1 MKYIRK
7 GNDIT
12 LTWTI
17 TRNGA
22 AEDFAGKEVAVVLL
36 DAASRPC
43 VFSYTIDE
51 NVITGTYLGK
61 DQEAL
66 GTYTLLLTEN
76 QGLAGMTT
84 LDMVEAFS
92 LVPHSYMEDGE
103 DDSNINT
110 ETVELESETTVPRNG
125 LSAYEVAVAEGYE
138 GTVDEWLASLVGPQG
153 PQGPQGAT
161 GATGP
166 QGPKGDTGATGA
178 TGPKGDKGD
187 TGATGPQGPKGD
199 KGDKGDTGATGA
211 TGPQGPQ
218 GPAGSDASVTA
229 ANITAAL
236 GYTPVSPTQLDGKQD
251 TLTAGEGIVIN
262 NNVISATGGG
272 GGTIDNEVTKDSANA
287 VKSSG
292 IYAALGKYGVVSQTQ
307 TWTQAADGG
316 YDYTIAPASIVRGL
330 IPQANIDLFEAAGAV
345 FNATSGYFEL
355 NGLTDLS
362 YNEMQAVY
370 KTLSNR
376 NQYVIPYALSDETIR
391 TNFELF
397 KAKDTIFTRFGNA
410 TMPTINI
417 VALASSSSSLEIC
430 MYSPNNNT
438 NNLGKFG
445 VIVSMNRAF
454 YYCRHLK
461 KVVGVICSTQF
472 TTSGAVSEAF
482 LQCYSL
488 EEVFLYGVKVGLSF
502 SDSPRLSLSSVVFI
516 VQNAANTS
524 AITITLHATAY
535 ARCQSDTT
543 QYTYQGNT
551 YTGIIAYANARNI
564 TIASA

>member
-76 QGLAGMTT
+76 EGVAGMTT

-92 LVPHSYMEDGE
+92 LVPHSYMEDGV
-103 DDSNINT
+103 DDSNITT

-125 LSAYEVAVAEGYE
+125 LSAYEVAVAEGFE

-211 TGPQGPQ
+211 TGPTGPQGPQ
-218 GPAGSDASVTA
+218 GPAGSDADVTA

-236 GYTPVSPTQLDGKQD
+236 GYAPVSPTQLAGKQD
-251 TLTAGEGIVIN
+251 TLTAGEGITIN

-292 IYAALGKYGVVSQTQ
+292 IYNALGKYGVISQTQ
-307 TWTQAADGG
+307 TWTQAADSGYGYTMSNQVWGMIPEYFITMWKLRGG
-316 YDYTIAPASIVRGL
+316 STAT
-330 IPQANIDLFEAAGAV
+330 
-345 FNATSGYFEL
+345 FNETTGYFEYL
-355 NGLTDLS
+355 DLTDISYEEAQVIYSQSIDTPSNEALS
-362 YNEMQAVY
+362 YCAARTILPFLESSHFSAASTYAMMQQATFESFFFGDLHNHTSTKMNSIAYLMYAMKYLKNVY
-370 KTLSNR
+370 GFLELSG
-376 NQYVIPYALSDETIR
+376 VTTDVSVFYA
-391 TNFELF
+391 
-397 KAKDTIFTRFGNA
+397 A
-410 TMPTINI
+410 
-417 VALASSSSSLEIC
+417 
-430 MYSPNNNT
+430 
-438 NNLGKFG
+438 
-445 VIVSMNRAF
+445 
-454 YYCRHLK
+454 
-461 KVVGVICSTQF
+461 
-472 TTSGAVSEAF
+472 
-482 LQCYSL
+482 YSL
-488 EEVFLYGVKVGLSF
+488 ESIQVKGLKTNMSF
-502 SDSPRLSLSSVVFI
+502 GRSSRLTAASVAYMI
-516 VQNAANTS
+516 NNAGTA
-524 AITITLHATAY
+524 AFTITLHATAY
-535 ARCQSDTT
+535 ARA
-543 QYTYQGNT
+543 
-551 YTGIIAYANARNI
+551 IADADVQAALAAKTNV
-564 TIASA
+564 TLASA

>member
-43 VFSYTIDE
+43 VFSYTIED

-76 QGLAGMTT
+76 EGVAGMTT

-92 LVPHSYMEDGE
+92 LVPHSYMEDGV
-103 DDSNINT
+103 DDSNITT

-125 LSAYEVAVAEGYE
+125 LSAYEVAVAEGFE

-211 TGPQGPQ
+211 TGPTGPQGPQ
-218 GPAGSDASVTA
+218 GPAGSDADVTA

-236 GYTPVSPTQLDGKQD
+236 GYAPVSPTQLAGKQD
-251 TLTAGEGIVIN
+251 TLTAGEGITIN

-292 IYAALGKYGVVSQTQ
+292 IYNALGKYGVISQTQ
-307 TWTQAADGG
+307 TWTQAADSGYGYTMSNQVWGMIPEYFITMWKLRGG
-316 YDYTIAPASIVRGL
+316 STAT
-330 IPQANIDLFEAAGAV
+330 
-345 FNATSGYFEL
+345 FNETTGYFEYL
-355 NGLTDLS
+355 DLTDIS
-362 YNEMQAVY
+362 YEEAQVIYSQSIDTPSNE
-370 KTLSNR
+370 
-376 NQYVIPYALSDETIR
+376 ALSSCAARTILPFLESSHF
-391 TNFELF
+391 TTIATYAMMQQATFESF
-397 KAKDTIFTRFGNA
+397 FFGD
-410 TMPTINI
+410 
-417 VALASSSSSLEIC
+417 LH
-430 MYSPNNNT
+430 NNT
-438 NNLGKFG
+438 TTKTNSVAYLMYAVRYLKNVFG
-445 VIVSMNRAF
+445 ILDLSGVTSDVSVF
-454 YYCRHLK
+454 Y
-461 KVVGVICSTQF
+461 
-472 TTSGAVSEAF
+472 AA
-482 LQCYSL
+482 YSL
-488 EEVFLYGVKVGLSF
+488 ESIQVKGLKTNMSF
-502 SDSPRLSLSSVVFI
+502 GRSSRLTAASVAYMI
-516 VQNAANTS
+516 NNAGTA
-524 AITITLHATAY
+524 AFTITLHATAY
-535 ARCQSDTT
+535 ARA
-543 QYTYQGNT
+543 
-551 YTGIIAYANARNI
+551 IADADVQAALAAHTNV
-564 TIASA
+564 TLASA

>member
-153 PQGPQGAT
+153 PQGA
-161 GATGP
+161 
-166 QGPKGDTGATGA
+166 
-178 TGPKGDKGD
+178 

-199 KGDKGDTGATGA
+199 KGDTGATGA
-211 TGPQGPQ
+211 TGPKGETGATGPTGPQGETGPTGPQ

-236 GYTPVSPTQLDGKQD
+236 GYTPVSPTQLAAKQD
-251 TLTAGEGIVIN
+251 ILTFD
-262 NNVISATGGG
+262 NVPTNGSS
-272 GGTIDNEVTKDSANA
+272 NP
-287 VKSSG
+287 VKSDG
-292 IYAALGKYGVVSQTQ
+292 IYNALGKYGVISQTQ
-307 TWTQAADGG
+307 TWTGSASTG
-316 YDYTIAPASIVRGL
+316 YTYTMSNLVWGL
-330 IPQANIDLFEAAGAV
+330 IPQTFIDEVTAAVYDVAGIT
-345 FNATSGYFEL
+345 FNETTGYFEL
-355 NGLTDLS
+355 NGLTDIS
-362 YNEMQAVY
+362 YDEMRVIWATRQ
-370 KTLSNR
+370 R
-376 NQYVIPYALSDETIR
+376 NGYDYAQPAILPQSCR
-391 TNFELF
+391 TNFTLCSAGNGNGGDGISISSPMLLQCNIEYFRFSTIGGYGSTTPGRYKFTPYGNLF
-397 KAKDTIFTRFGNA
+397 YRCKYLRIISDN
-410 TMPTINI
+410 
-417 VALASSSSSLEIC
+417 LEI
-430 MYSPNNNT
+430 T
-438 NNLGKFG
+438 
-445 VIVSMNRAF
+445 RAQAG
-454 YYCRHLK
+454 L
-461 KVVGVICSTQF
+461 F
-472 TTSGAVSEAF
+472 TE
-482 LQCYSL
+482 CYSL
-488 EEVFLYGVKVGLSF
+488 EWVAFRGLAYNV
-502 SDSPRLSLSSVVFI
+502 DLHWSPNLRTDCLAYTI
-516 VQNAANTS
+516 NNAGTA
-524 AITITLHATAY
+524 ALTITLHATAY
-535 ARCQSDTT
+535 ARA
-543 QYTYQGNT
+543 
-551 YTGIIAYANARNI
+551 IADADVQAALAAHTNV
-564 TIASA
+564 TLASN

>member
-43 VFSYTIDE
+43 VFSYTIED
-51 NVITGTYLGK
+51 NVITGTFLGK

-161 GATGP
+161 GPQGP

-178 TGPKGDKGD
+178 TGPKGE
-187 TGATGPQGPKGD
+187 TGATGPTGPKGD
-199 KGDKGDTGATGA
+199 TGP

-218 GPAGSDASVTA
+218 GPAGSDADVTA

-236 GYTPVSPTQLDGKQD
+236 GYTPVSPTQLAAKQD
-251 TLTAGEGIVIN
+251 ALESGVNIKTIN
-262 NNVISATGGG
+262 NQSLLGSGNIDIQGGG
-272 GGTIDNEVTKDSANA
+272 GGPIDNEVTKDSAKA

-292 IYAALGKYGVVSQTQ
+292 IYNALGKYGVVSQTLNWNTNTAEYEITDI
-307 TWTQAADGG
+307 TW
-316 YDYTIAPASIVRGL
+316 GL
-330 IPQANIDLFEAAGAV
+330 VPQYFIDLVTEAGAV
-345 FNATSGYFEL
+345 YNATTGYFEL
-355 NGLTDLS
+355 NDITDIAYDEMRQI
-362 YNEMQAVY
+362 YNCKTGYGTRQAGSIY
-370 KTLSNR
+370 GEAYT
-376 NQYVIPYALSDETIR
+376 AR
-391 TNFELF
+391 TNFPVFTGQGASYANHVQTTMSSKYLAFRNHSIEVFALHSLASGMF
-397 KAKDTIFTRFGNA
+397 VEAGSANNFFPYGQGSGAAFLTRIREIRGIIIVNNLTGTAQYFYSGAYLPYLEEFRMKGIASSALNWSGMPNISKDTLLYAINNVLTQATTWTLNA
-410 TMPTINI
+410 SAYNRLVNDTDI
-417 VALASSSSSLEIC
+417 VAALAVKTNVTLAS
-430 MYSPNNNT
+430 
-438 NNLGKFG
+438 
-445 VIVSMNRAF
+445 A
-454 YYCRHLK
+454 
-461 KVVGVICSTQF
+461 
-472 TTSGAVSEAF
+472 
-482 LQCYSL
+482 
-488 EEVFLYGVKVGLSF
+488 
-502 SDSPRLSLSSVVFI
+502 
-516 VQNAANTS
+516 
-524 AITITLHATAY
+524 
-535 ARCQSDTT
+535 
-543 QYTYQGNT
+543 
-551 YTGIIAYANARNI
+551 
-564 TIASA
+564 

>member
-43 VFSYTIDE
+43 VFSYTIED
-51 NVITGTYLGK
+51 NVITGTFLGK

-92 LVPHSYMEDGE
+92 LVPHSYMEDGV

-166 QGPKGDTGATGA
+166 QGPKGD
-178 TGPKGDKGD
+178 
-187 TGATGPQGPKGD
+187 

-211 TGPQGPQ
+211 TGPTGPQGPKGDTGATGPTGPQGETGPTGPQGPQ
-218 GPAGSDASVTA
+218 GPAGSDADVTA

-236 GYTPVSPTQLDGKQD
+236 GYTPVSPTQLAGKQD
-251 TLTAGEGIVIN
+251 TLTFDTTPTQGSTNPVTSGGIY
-262 NNVISATGGG
+262 NVIGDIETLL
-272 GGTIDNEVTKDSANA
+272 
-287 VKSSG
+287 
-292 IYAALGKYGVVSQTQ
+292 AA
-307 TWTQAADGG
+307 
-316 YDYTIAPASIVRGL
+316 I
-330 IPQANIDLFEAAGAV
+330 
-345 FNATSGYFEL
+345 
-355 NGLTDLS
+355 
-362 YNEMQAVY
+362 
-370 KTLSNR
+370 
-376 NQYVIPYALSDETIR
+376 
-391 TNFELF
+391 
-397 KAKDTIFTRFGNA
+397 
-410 TMPTINI
+410 
-417 VALASSSSSLEIC
+417 
-430 MYSPNNNT
+430 
-438 NNLGKFG
+438 
-445 VIVSMNRAF
+445 
-454 YYCRHLK
+454 
-461 KVVGVICSTQF
+461 
-472 TTSGAVSEAF
+472 
-482 LQCYSL
+482 
-488 EEVFLYGVKVGLSF
+488 
-502 SDSPRLSLSSVVFI
+502 
-516 VQNAANTS
+516 
-524 AITITLHATAY
+524 
-535 ARCQSDTT
+535 
-543 QYTYQGNT
+543 
-551 YTGIIAYANARNI
+551 
-564 TIASA
+564 

>member
-43 VFSYTIDE
+43 VFSYTIED

-92 LVPHSYMEDGE
+92 LVPHSYMEDGV
-103 DDSNINT
+103 DDSNIT
-110 ETVELESETTVPRNG
+110 TDPVELSSELTVPRNG

-187 TGATGPQGPKGD
+187 TGATGATGPTGPQGPKGET
-199 KGDKGDTGATGA
+199 GATGPTGPKGDTGP

-218 GPAGSDASVTA
+218 GPAGSDADVTA

-251 TLTAGEGIVIN
+251 TLTAGEGITIN

-272 GGTIDNEVTKDSANA
+272 GDPIDNEVTKDSANA

-292 IYAALGKYGVVSQTQ
+292 IYAALGKYGVISQTQ
-307 TWTQAADGG
+307 RWTGSNAAGW
-316 YDYTIAPASIVRGL
+316 DYEMSNLVYGA
-330 IPQANIDLFEAAGAV
+330 IPQANIDLYEAAGAV
-345 FNATSGYFEL
+345 FNETTGYFEL
-355 NGLTDLS
+355 NGLTDIS
-362 YNEMQAVY
+362 YVEMGRIYSSPHMTQNAPSWERRY
-370 KTLSNR
+370 SGAG
-376 NQYVIPYALSDETIR
+376 YAIR
-391 TNFELF
+391 TIIPF
-397 KAKDTIFTRFGNA
+397 KTT
-410 TMPTINI
+410 
-417 VALASSSSSLEIC
+417 LEASAAG
-430 MYSPNNNT
+430 T
-438 NNLGKFG
+438 GG
-445 VIVSMNRAF
+445 IVSMFLANTSLERIVFGITRNDYADSITVQSANYAF
-454 YYCRHLK
+454 ASCSHLK
-461 KVVGVICSTQF
+461 SIHRMTMYTTVSTQSF
-472 TTSGAVSEAF
+472 TNCF
-482 LQCYSL
+482 QNCISL
-488 EEVFLYGVKVGLSF
+488 EDIELRRVGKSVGF
-502 SDSPRLSLSSVVFI
+502 PDSPRLTAASVAYMI
-516 VQNAANTS
+516 NNEISTS

-535 ARCQSDTT
+535 ARA
-543 QYTYQGNT
+543 
-551 YTGIIAYANARNI
+551 IADADVQAALAAHTNV
-564 TIASA
+564 TLASA